1 VSRKKAL
8 SAEALE
14 ALGPAKLA
22 SLLMDLAE
30 ADSDVEKRLRLAL
43 AAAEGPEAVA
53 KQVRKR
59 FSALRRSTRF
69 LDWRQTRPLA
79 RELYDLTHVITCDIA
94 PAAPGLALELAWEF
108 MSLAGPTY
116 ERCDDSN
123 GELGMRFS
131 GMVDAMGEIADH
143 AQPDPEALAGQVFA
157 ALRENDYGEYD
168 GLIGVL
174 APALGEGGLA
184 HLKCLVEAF
193 AETPVETP
201 PEEEREVI
209 GWSPKGPL
217 YRDQIE
223 HRRHESLVSIA
234 LADIADARG
243 DVGAWAATL
252 NHRARTAPHVA
263 IELAARYMTAGRA
276 EEALAALDAVAP
288 DRRRNFGGELDAAR
302 IEVLERL
309 GRSQEAQALRWAAF
323 ETRLE
328 AGALRA
334 YLKALPDFEDVE
346 AEEKALAHAAGFPS
360 AHTALE
366 FLTGWPAL
374 REAGALVEARLEK
387 IDGEDFVRLPPAA
400 EALEETQPLAA
411 TLIRRKLVTF
421 ALEAAR
427 SKRYRHAARHVREC
441 AGLAGAITDWKSW
454 PDHDAWLAGLR
465 AAHARKSGFW
475 KHLD

>member
-8 SAEALE
+8 TPETLE

-69 LDWRQTRPLA
+69 LDWHQTRPLA
-79 RELYDLTHVITCDIA
+79 RELDDLTQVITDDIA
-94 PAAPGLALELAWEF
+94 PAAPELALELAWEF

-123 GELGMRFS
+123 GDLGMRFS
-131 GMVDAMGEIADH
+131 GMVDAMGEIANL
-143 AQPDPEALAGQVFA
+143 AQPDPTALAGQVFA

-184 HLKCLVEAF
+184 HLKSLVEAF
-193 AETPVETP
+193 AAMPAQTP

-209 GWSPKGPL
+209 GWSSNGPL
-217 YRDQIE
+217 YRDMLE
-223 HRRHESLVSIA
+223 DRHRDSFVSMA

-243 DVGAWAATL
+243 DVDAWAATL
-252 NHRARTAPHVA
+252 SPKARTAPRVA
-263 IELAARYMTAGRA
+263 VDLAVRYLAADRA
-276 EEALAALDAVAP
+276 EEALAALDAVSA
-288 DRRRNFGGELDAAR
+288 DRRSFFGSELDAVR
-302 IEVLERL
+302 IEVLDCL

-328 AGALRA
+328 AGHLRA
-334 YLKALPDFEDVE
+334 YLKGLPDFEDVE
-346 AEEKALAHAAGFPS
+346 AEEKALAHAAAFPS
-360 AHTALE
+360 AHTALG

-374 REAGALVEARLEK
+374 REAAALVEARLEE

-400 EALEETQPLAA
+400 EALEATQPLAA
-411 TLIRRKLVTF
+411 TLIRRKLVNF

-454 PDHDAWLAGLR
+454 PDHDTWLSSLR